1 MTVRRPVRLRPHAA
15 LAAAAGLLLAL
26 AACTE
31 NYPRSTLAPASD
43 FARVIDDLFAVITWW
58 GLAVF
63 VVVEALL
70 LYIVVRYRRRA
81 GAGAD
86 RPQQIHGHTRL
97 EIAWTVAPAL
107 ILVFIAVPTVRTIFV
122 TQDEKPVPGAVNVR
136 VLAHQ
141 WWWEFQYP
149 DHDVVT
155 ANELV
160 VPVGRPTSF
169 RLEAA
174 DVIHSFW
181 IPQLGGK
188 RDAIPLHENRLW
200 FTPDSAG
207 VYLGQCAEFCGTA
220 HALMG
225 FRLRAVPEAEFEEW
239 LRHQAAPAIGAAPA
253 PDAAGGAPGAGG
265 EGAAAGEGGG
275 AEAGTAEGQAA
286 APGRPATAE
295 EAAETTAARQ
305 AVDTVA
311 GQDPGAARL
320 PTPGLPEEATEP
332 GALAGGAGPGSAA
345 RGAQL
350 FQRSACIACHT
361 VRGTNAQGKLGPDL
375 THLAS
380 RTRIA
385 AELLPNTPEALARWL
400 ADPPAV
406 KPGAKM
412 PKLNLP
418 DDQIADLVA
427 YLRTLE

>member
-43 FARVIDDLFAVITWW
+43 FARVIDDLFGVITWW

-70 LYIVVRYRRRA
+70 IYIVVRYRRRA

-122 TQDEKPVPGAVNVR
+122 TQDERPVPGAVNVR

-141 WWWEFQYP
+141 WWWEFHYP

-181 IPQLGGK
+181 VPQLGGK
-188 RDAIPLHENRLW
+188 RDAIPLHENQLC

-239 LRHQAAPAIGAAPA
+239 LRHQAAPA
-253 PDAAGGAPGAGG
+253 AGGAPGPDAGAGDASAGG
-265 EGAAAGEGGG
+265 AAGAGEAAAAGEGAADPTAQG
-275 AEAGTAEGQAA
+275 AEGA
-286 APGRPATAE
+286 
-295 EAAETTAARQ
+295 AARQ
-305 AVDTVA
+305 EVDTVG
-311 GQDPGAARL
+311 GQDPGAARV

-332 GALAGGAGPGSAA
+332 GALAGGAGQGNAA

-361 VRGTNAQGKLGPDL
+361 IRGTNAQGKLGPDL
-375 THLAS
+375 THVAS

-427 YLRTLE
+427 YLRSLE